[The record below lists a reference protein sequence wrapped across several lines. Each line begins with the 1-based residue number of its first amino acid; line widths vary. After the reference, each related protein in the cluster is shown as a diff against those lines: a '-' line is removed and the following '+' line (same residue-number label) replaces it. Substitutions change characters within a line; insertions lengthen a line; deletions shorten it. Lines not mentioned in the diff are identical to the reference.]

1 MNEDY
6 LNKLKKRNENNTKSN
21 SYNCGGYA
29 LRTYSWY
36 LPYEDEDELNW
47 EVSCYDFEDEE
58 DLLTVLTERCVEK
71 IAEDFRGSIR
81 CFVAYPEISYD
92 PAQYELIAFRVSA
105 DLNDFYECE
114 DWDFHF
120 KVLRDG
126 RWMEKNGS
134 ESIHECD
141 EDDWDGPGYFYNGDT
156 VYFLHKIAQV

>member
-1 MNEDY
+1 MSEDY
-6 LNKLKKRNENNTKSN
+6 LNKLKKRNENNTKSV

-36 LPYEDEDELNW
+36 LPYEDEDELNQ
-47 EVSCYDFEDEE
+47 EVASYNYDEDELAE
-58 DLLTVLTERCVEK
+58 ELTDHCVER
-71 IAEDFRGSIR
+71 ILEDFDGAVTIAFSDT
-81 CFVAYPEISYD
+81 SYD
-92 PAQYELIAFRVSA
+92 PAQYELIAFRVSV
-105 DLNDFYECE
+105 DECNFYECE

-156 VYFLHKIAQV
+156 VYLLHKIAQV